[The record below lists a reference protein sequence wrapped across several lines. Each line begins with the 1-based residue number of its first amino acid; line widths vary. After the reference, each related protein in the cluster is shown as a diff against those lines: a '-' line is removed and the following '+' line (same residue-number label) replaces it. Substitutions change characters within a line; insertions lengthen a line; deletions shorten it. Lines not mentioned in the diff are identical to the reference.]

1 MSTDQP
7 ATASTQFRD
16 TSPGMGGVYGA
27 AAIALV
33 AMGLLAFGYSQNKG
47 VDVAQTAP
55 SKPAASTLTA
65 TPAPPPAPA
74 TNSSQTT
81 GAATSSPDSQ
91 KPYQPQAPAPDTR
104 AAPTSSSTGQA
115 EDNGGRPEAAPK

>member
-1 MSTDQP
+1 MSIDP
-7 ATASTQFRD
+7 HSTTSLQSRD
-16 TSPGMGGVYGA
+16 TSSGMGGVFGV

-33 AMGLLAFGYSQNKG
+33 AMGLLTFGYSQTKRT
-47 VDVAQTAP
+47 DVAQTAP
-55 SKPAASTLTA
+55 KPAASTITA
-65 TPAPPPAPA
+65 TPTPAPAPA
-74 TNSSQTT
+74 TNSSPTT

-91 KPYQPQAPAPDTR
+91 KSYQPQAPAPDTR